1 MNAVN
6 RAPIRISVEDLA
18 EEPYASI
25 LCYPRAEPEEV
36 KERIL
41 ELTALGV
48 TEAEFEDLG
57 FTAGLPVLGKGYE
70 GVVIVA
76 YMNGERVALKM
87 RRTDGGR
94 DNFFHEGEMLQKAN
108 AVGVGPRFIA
118 VSKNF
123 LMSQLIGGGTLT
135 QWMQNNRNRTK
146 FRKVLK
152 NILEQCFRLD
162 NEGIDHG
169 EISKAHKHI
178 LMDTD
183 VPYIIDFE
191 TAGIKGNAN
200 NVSSVCQYLF
210 LGNSVASKL
219 IRQVIGEKD
228 RETIVDA
235 VKEHKK
241 QRSKESFDALLRTCL
256 ILAF

>member
-6 RAPIRISVEDLA
+6 QAPIKISVEDLA

-25 LCYPRAEPEEV
+25 LCYPRAEPAEA

-41 ELTALGV
+41 ELRALGV
-48 TEAEFEDLG
+48 TDAEFEDRG
-57 FTAGLPVLGKGYE
+57 FTGGLPVLGKGYE

-94 DNFFHEGEMLQKAN
+94 ENFFHEGEMLQKAN
-108 AVGVGPRFIA
+108 AVSVGPRFMA

-123 LMSQLIGGGTLT
+123 LASQLIGGGTLT
-135 QWMQNNRNRTK
+135 QWMQNSRNRTK

-162 NEGIDHG
+162 EAGIDHG

-183 VPYIIDFE
+183 GKPYIIDFE
-191 TAGIKGNAN
+191 TSSIARDPN

-210 LGNSVASKL
+210 LGNSVVSKT
-219 IRQVIGEKD
+219 ICEVMGGID
-228 RETIVDA
+228 REEIVKA
-235 VKEHKK
+235 VKCHKK
-241 QRSKESFDALLRTCL
+241 ERTRESFDALLRA
-256 ILAF
+256 INV